1 MKETLWRELEFLQE
15 SALGKNHYEL
25 AAISQSCTDPK
36 VWKEFLLLPEVQDWM
51 QSEMAV
57 IQNAELQNMAKN
69 ASESRSTGQAQLMS
83 ALQKLNEKTAT
94 KEGPAFIYCYVPVN
108 SEQEQADN
116 VVMLDKDPFKINEME
131 G

>member
-1 MKETLWRELEFLQE
+1 M
-15 SALGKNHYEL
+15 
-25 AAISQSCTDPK
+25 
-36 VWKEFLLLPEVQDWM
+36 WKEFLLLPEVQDWM